1 MSGNKTIACS
11 LSLPKLLLLMVSKIN
26 GTPEQTDLWLAVKK
40 AAI

>member
-11 LSLPKLLLLMVSKIN
+11 LSLPKLLLMVSKIN